1 MESGKIDREAACQIA
16 QGLTDH
22 ESLASNFKVEWVVT
36 EVLYVRKFYY
46 LICIFKISF

>member
-22 ESLASNFKVEWVVT
+22 ESLASNFKVEWVVVH
-36 EVLYVRKFYY
+36 EVTNELDTA
-46 LICIFKISF
+46 